1 METLETF
8 KVVIDTKGDTS
19 IDIPGLE
26 KEIKNYL
33 KSLFVVDVS
42 HVEESEFSNGK
53 NEQRKG

>member
-42 HVEESEFSNGK
+42 HVEESEFFNGK
-53 NEQRKG
+53 NEQER

>member
-26 KEIKNYL
+26 KEIKKL
-33 KSLFVVDVS
+33 LDSLFVVNVS
-42 HVEESEFSNGK
+42 HIEEGK
-53 NEQRKG
+53 DAYKQ

>member
-26 KEIKNYL
+26 KEIAKYL
-33 KSLFVVDVS
+33 KELYVVSVC
-42 HVEESEFSNGK
+42 HMEEEK
-53 NEQRKG
+53 

>member
-33 KSLFVVDVS
+33 KSLFVVEVS
-42 HVEESEFSNGK
+42 HVEESESFNGK

>member
-26 KEIKNYL
+26 KEIAETLNGFY
-33 KSLFVVDVS
+33 VVK
-42 HVEESEFSNGK
+42 VEHIPDESE
-53 NEQRKG
+53 EI

>member
-26 KEIKNYL
+26 KEIKKLL
-33 KSLFVVDVS
+33 KSLYVVEVS
-42 HVEESEFSNGK
+42 HQEEGENAGK
-53 NEQRKG
+53 